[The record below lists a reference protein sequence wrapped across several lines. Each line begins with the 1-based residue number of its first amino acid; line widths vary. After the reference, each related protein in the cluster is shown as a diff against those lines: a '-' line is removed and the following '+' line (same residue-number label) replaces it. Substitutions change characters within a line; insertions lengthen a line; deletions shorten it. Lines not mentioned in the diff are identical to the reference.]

1 MQAEGKKRMRGCRER
16 EQDGCGGG
24 GWMQTREEGRRQRE
38 KGIQR
43 KRGLQTVGCRRMD
56 AHKREDGCRQEGRW
70 MHTRGKMDADK
81 RETRGK
87 MDADKTE
94 EGRRR
99 RERGIQRKEGGRRRG
114 RKMEG
119 DEGKR
124 KRNADRKKKRDANRK
139 KKRDADRKQTEGREE
154 PREEGGHA
162 FLVPHAPP
170 VWTDGL

>member
-1 MQAEGKKRMRGCRER
+1 
-16 EQDGCGGG
+16 
-24 GWMQTREEGRRQRE
+24 MQTREEGRRQRE

-139 KKRDADRKQTEGREE
+139 KKRDADRKKKRDADRKKKRDADRKQTEGREE

-170 VWTDGL
+170 AWTDGHTK